1 MSPPVQ
7 AGPVCAA
14 CPGIQADLALVK
26 GRQEMVMKNQ
36 EEMKGSLQDIY
47 DLLRAQNGEVKA
59 TDKEVAVL
67 KEDAKNAAV
76 SASTV
81 RAVWITAAGL
91 FLREAVHKIFGF

>member
-47 DLLRAQNGEVKA
+47 NLLRAQNGEVEA
-59 TDKEVAVL
+59 TDKEVAVRTCR
-67 KEDAKNAAV
+67 
-76 SASTV
+76 SRRGPRCGGGSTV
-81 RAVWITAAGL
+81 CSCPVKVSKYL
-91 FLREAVHKIFGF
+91 CF